1 MHATSRRRRWSS
13 VESALIHDVV
23 FGDASTKAQLR
34 SGSSPMKKQLPERLA
49 MFADAQ
55 LRPAAIIAYRVP
67 ANDAVAAYRVF
78 DKKEQA
84 CARSTCHLERA
95 RSTGA
100 QAGQT
105 QTLAHWTVVP
115 EPAPHKSRIYLI
127 ILILIKM
134 HRPTCPHKCPRDCPH

>member
-1 MHATSRRRRWSS
+1 M
-13 VESALIHDVV
+13 ESALIHDVV

-34 SGSSPMKKQLPERLA
+34 GRSSPMKSSPMKKQLPERLA
-49 MFADAQ
+49 MFVDAQ
-55 LRPAAIIAYRVP
+55 LRPAAIIAYRAP

-78 DKKEQA
+78 DKKDQA

-95 RSTGA
+95 PSTGA

-105 QTLAHWTVVP
+105 RTLAHCTVVP

-134 HRPTCPHKCPRDCPH
+134 HRPTCPHKCPLDCPH